1 LNIEKNTAFDVG
13 NTGPGRVKPVLYL
26 FVDGLITFVTFYGKW

>member
-26 FVDGLITFVTFYGKW
+26 FVDEIFI